1 MYRIVQARLPDINT
15 AFITYRRE
23 MLQSLNAKNY
33 PNCVGS
39 LKAMNSLLPKEYRV
53 QISTPD
59 YQEKIK
65 QDVKAKCTGCN
76 EEHDYNKIHIF
87 DLALTWVES
96 VLSRQKT
103 TRAWY
108 CPECNCI
115 NRLSQTMITKSIL
128 KEPYHLT
135 LVPSPPIRKTGIRD
149 RNRFHEE
156 FTDWVWKMTNEV
168 EERLAQ
174 FRDDNWHKSN
184 EMMDLDDEIDT
195 SKDEV

>member
-1 MYRIVQARLPDINT
+1 
-15 AFITYRRE
+15 

-53 QISTPD
+53 AISTPEFE
-59 YQEKIK
+59 EKIR
-65 QDVKAKCTGCN
+65 QDIKAVCTGCSR
-76 EEHDYNKIHIF
+76 ETDYTKIHVF
-87 DLALTWVES
+87 ELALPFLDM
-96 VLSRQKT
+96 VLARQKT
-103 TRAWY
+103 TKAWM
-108 CPECNCI
+108 CKDCGCT
-115 NRLSQTMITKSIL
+115 NRLSMTRVKKTIL
-128 KEPYHLT
+128 QEPYHLT

-149 RNRFHEE
+149 RNRYHME
-156 FTDWVWKMTNEV
+156 FTDWVWRMTNEV

-184 EMMDLDDEIDT
+184 EMMELDDDIDT